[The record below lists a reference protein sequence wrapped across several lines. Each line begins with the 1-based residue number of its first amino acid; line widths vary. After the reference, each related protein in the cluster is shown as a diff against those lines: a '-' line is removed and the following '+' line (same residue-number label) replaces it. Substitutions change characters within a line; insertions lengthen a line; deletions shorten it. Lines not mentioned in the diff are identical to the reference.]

1 MYPYTDI
8 IIYPLFSSTEERH
21 YLLFYNERYYEVSY
35 AIVELVIELQEKMT
49 IEEAALSYIKKKKQR
64 YSTDQVVHLIDKFVV
79 PIISLKKD
87 NATFLYEKELFAA
100 SIIDKFS
107 DVFRFLFRD
116 IYMWI
121 LLILTLLMDIYFFVC
136 INDLFIFD
144 EELNAYCVIGLIFF
158 MLLSSF
164 FHELGHASACKYF
177 GLNHGGIGF
186 GLYLNF
192 PVFYTDVTSVWKLTR
207 KQRLVVNIAGVYFQ
221 SLLLIILLTT
231 LIFTHNKIL
240 WYLSLLVNFS
250 FLMTLNPFFKFD
262 GYWIMSDLLG
272 VPNLRTRSK
281 ELISYF
287 FKRIRGQSVKQKP
300 YLLLIRRTER
310 YGLFFYS
317 IIVNSFMVVY
327 FIYIIPNFI
336 YHFLFLFPHRLHDL
350 YRCFS
355 EQDMPSFALIYDI
368 GMQLMFFCLIG
379 FLVVKLIMQL
389 KKDIRS

>member
-1 MYPYTDI
+1 MIYCQVCFFI
-8 IIYPLFSSTEERH
+8 IH
-21 YLLFYNERYYEVSY
+21 D
-35 AIVELVIELQEKMT
+35 
-49 IEEAALSYIKKKKQR
+49 SYIKKKKQR

-192 PVFYTDVTSVWKLTR
+192 PIFYTDVTSVWKLTR
-207 KQRLVVNIAGVYFQ
+207 KQRL
-221 SLLLIILLTT
+221 T
-231 LIFTHNKIL
+231 
-240 WYLSLLVNFS
+240 
-250 FLMTLNPFFKFD
+250 
-262 GYWIMSDLLG
+262 
-272 VPNLRTRSK
+272 
-281 ELISYF
+281 
-287 FKRIRGQSVKQKP
+287 
-300 YLLLIRRTER
+300 
-310 YGLFFYS
+310 
-317 IIVNSFMVVY
+317 
-327 FIYIIPNFI
+327 
-336 YHFLFLFPHRLHDL
+336 
-350 YRCFS
+350 
-355 EQDMPSFALIYDI
+355 MP
-368 GMQLMFFCLIG
+368 
-379 FLVVKLIMQL
+379 L
-389 KKDIRS
+389 KN